1 MKCGFECESI
11 WYDWKINMM
20 LCYVISYE
28 KEVILK
34 NMCERDFIE
43 RRWVVKNFI
52 YFIFKIML

>member
-34 NMCERDFIE
+34 NMCERDFYWKEVGCKKFYI
-43 RRWVVKNFI
+43 F
-52 YFIFKIML
+52 YF